1 MTRLRGLGIV
11 AFVIAILTAI
21 PMVAFA
27 QTQGPSYCNL
37 ITPTVRDVVQDAPA
51 IAAVL
56 NLDPSLPDQTI
67 LDQREALN
75 CGELPEQ
82 TPDQARGEICAV
94 LNEERVESLVAE
106 INDPNATKGLETVR
120 PALGI
125 ILSQSR
131 QQLNCDAAPPPAA
144 EPTEEPP
151 AAEEPADEPVVRG
164 GSSNAVTPNDNQ
176 DVVQDKDGNEV
187 LVAEKPNDR
196 DCSDY
201 ATQPAAQARLDT
213 DPTDPWNLDVDNDGI
228 ACEELRSS
236 VVVPRGSVDTGD
248 GSTLKV

>member
-11 AFVIAILTAI
+11 AFVITLLTAI

-94 LNEERVESLVAE
+94 LTEARVEELVQE

-125 ILSQSR
+125 ILDQSR
-131 QQLNCDAAPPPAA
+131 QQLNCDAAPAPA
-144 EPTEEPP
+144 EPTD
-151 AAEEPADEPVVRG
+151 EPADEPVNRG
-164 GSSNAVTPNDNQ
+164 ASGASVDAPTPNDDQ
-176 DVVQDKDGNEV
+176 DLVTDKDGV
-187 LVAEKPNDR
+187 LVLVDEKPNDR

-201 ATQPAAQARLDT
+201 ATQPAAQARLDA

-228 ACEELRSS
+228 ACEELASS

-248 GSTLKV
+248 GSTINV

>member
-1 MTRLRGLGIV
+1 MTRLRAFGIV
-11 AFVIAILTAI
+11 GVVIAALFGI

-106 INDPNATKGLETVR
+106 INDPNATRGLETVR

-151 AAEEPADEPVVRG
+151 ADEEPVVRG
-164 GSSNAVTPNDNQ
+164 GSGNALTPNDNQ

-187 LVAEKPNDR
+187 LVDEKPNDR
-196 DCSDY
+196 DCTDY
-201 ATQPAAQARLDT
+201 ATQPAAQARLDA

>member
-11 AFVIAILTAI
+11 AFVIAVLTAI

-27 QTQGPSYCNL
+27 QAQGPSYCNL

-75 CGELPEQ
+75 CGELPAQ

-94 LNEERVESLVAE
+94 LTEARVEELVAE
-106 INDPNATKGLETVR
+106 INDPNASRGLETVR

-125 ILSQSR
+125 ILDQSR
-131 QQLNCDAAPPPAA
+131 QQLNCDAAPAP
-144 EPTEEPP
+144 
-151 AAEEPADEPVVRG
+151 AEEPADEPVNRG
-164 GSSNAVTPNDNQ
+164 TSGAAVDAPVPSADQ
-176 DVVQDKDGNEV
+176 DLVTDKDGNLV
-187 LVAEKPNDR
+187 LVDEPANDR

-201 ATQPAAQARLDT
+201 ATQPAAQARLDA
-213 DPTDPWNLDVDNDGI
+213 DPTDPYNLDVDNDGI
-228 ACEELRSS
+228 ACEELASS
-236 VVVPRGSVDTGD
+236 VVVPQGSVDTGD
-248 GSTLKV
+248 GSTIKV